1 MPRLTDF
8 FNQNGIALNYFR
20 VFIVLIGF
28 ITGCQSEKP
37 TTKTITQPQ
46 IPILGADLSY
56 VNEIEDCGAYFT
68 AEGDTI
74 DPYSYFAER
83 GANVIRLRLWHAP
96 VHSPYSNFKDV
107 KKSITRA
114 HEAGVAV
121 LLDFHYSDFWADPH
135 KQVRPKAWA
144 GITDDRILADSIYN
158 YTFETLASL
167 AEENLLPQWVQVG
180 NETNIEILQPLD
192 TIITDTINWSRN
204 AMLLN
209 SGLKAVSDAEKAFSS
224 EIKSVLHIA
233 QPENALS
240 WFRKAEENR
249 VTDFDIIGLSYY
261 SKWSTYP
268 IEKLSIA
275 IDSLKTR
282 FKKEVVIV
290 ETAYPY
296 SLDNA
301 DAAGNILGE
310 DALIEGY
317 PATHEG
323 QKNYMLQLTQ
333 NVLNAGG
340 LGVIYWE
347 PAWVTS
353 SCSTPWGTGSHWDNA
368 TFFDASKSNTALPV
382 FEFFDEE
389 NYSIPTE

>member
-1 MPRLTDF
+1 M
-8 FNQNGIALNYFR
+8 NYFR
-20 VFIVLIGF
+20 VFIMLLGLI
-28 ITGCQSEKP
+28 TACQSEKP
-37 TTKTITQPQ
+37 TSKTIAQPQ

-56 VNEIEDCGAYFT
+56 VNEVEDCGAYYT

-83 GANVIRLRLWHAP
+83 GANVIRLRLWNAP
-96 VHSPYSNFKDV
+96 EHSPYSNFKDV
-107 KKSITRA
+107 KKSIRRA

-158 YTFETLASL
+158 YTFETLVSL

-209 SGLKAVSDAEKAFSS
+209 SGLKAVSDAEKAFAS

-233 QPENALS
+233 QPENALN
-240 WFRKAEENR
+240 WFRKAEEYR

-268 IEKLSIA
+268 IEELSIA

-290 ETAYPY
+290 ETAYPH
-296 SLDNA
+296 SLNNA

-317 PATHEG
+317 TATPEG

-333 NVLNAGG
+333 NVLDAGG

-368 TFFDASKSNTALPV
+368 TFFDASQSNGALPV
-382 FEFFDEE
+382 FEFFDAK

>member
-1 MPRLTDF
+1 MLL
-8 FNQNGIALNYFR
+8 AL
-20 VFIVLIGF
+20 
-28 ITGCQSEKP
+28 ITACQSEKP
-37 TTKTITQPQ
+37 TSKTIAQPRL
-46 IPILGADLSY
+46 PILGADLSY
-56 VNEIEDCGAYFT
+56 VNEIEDCGAYYT

-96 VHSPYSNFKDV
+96 EHSPYSNFEDV
-107 KKSITRA
+107 KKSIRRA

-158 YTFETLASL
+158 YTFETLVSL

-192 TIITDTINWSRN
+192 TIIIDTINWSRN

-209 SGLKAVSDAEKAFSS
+209 SGLKAVSDAERAFSS

-233 QPENALS
+233 QPENALN
-240 WFRKAEENR
+240 WFRKAEEYR

-268 IEKLSIA
+268 IEELSIA

-290 ETAYPY
+290 ETAYPH
-296 SLDNA
+296 SLNNA

-317 PATHEG
+317 TATPEG

-333 NVLNAGG
+333 NVLDAGG
-340 LGVIYWE
+340 LGVMYWE

-368 TFFDASKSNTALPV
+368 TFFDASQSNGALPV
-382 FEFFDEE
+382 FEFFDPK
-389 NYSIPTE
+389 NYSIPIE